1 MHNSE
6 YSPPKKTRKQ
16 TLQSLTL
23 CGYPRGVSS
32 YKPHKGWKNKNSR
45 KPHLGA
51 EHPTFPSYTKAHGV
65 LRLKHHRFSITKA
78 QV

>member
-6 YSPPKKTRKQ
+6 YSRPPKKKKTRKQ

-23 CGYPRGVSS
+23 YGYPRGVSS
-32 YKPHKGWKNKNSR
+32 YKPHKGWKNKDSR

-51 EHPTFPSYTKAHGV
+51 EHPTFPSYTKAPWGLETEALSLFHY
-65 LRLKHHRFSITKA
+65 
-78 QV
+78 